1 MNVEMNMIIVGVIVM
16 IMIIGAGLDSMV
28 HHRSL
33 RIAPLAGLLLLEAVS
48 LLAIK
53 GLAEVL
59 PLALT
64 GLFK

>member
-1 MNVEMNMIIVGVIVM
+1 MNTEMNMIIVGSIIV
-16 IMIIGAGLDSMV
+16 IMIIGVGVDSMV
-28 HHRSL
+28 HHKPL
-33 RIAPLAGLLLLEAVS
+33 RIAPLAGLLILEAIS